1 MESKTLSNTPIT
13 GCSTFMPLNRSRT
26 FKFQSCSGN
35 RVITVSL
42 QRSVPPQSFIMSQ
55 ICLTCV
61 VLLAYGSSSA
71 MNHYNITMVG
81 LFADDSA
88 PLYTLPFTG
97 PAVDTALQD
106 VRTMFPNISLTF
118 EILRQKE
125 IITCADQV
133 ANLDLVAKFY
143 YQKWDHQGVF
153 LIVQPGKLHSGD
165 M

>member
-1 MESKTLSNTPIT
+1 
-13 GCSTFMPLNRSRT
+13 
-26 FKFQSCSGN
+26 
-35 RVITVSL
+35 
-42 QRSVPPQSFIMSQ
+42 
-55 ICLTCV
+55 
-61 VLLAYGSSSA
+61 
-71 MNHYNITMVG
+71 MVG

-133 ANLDLVAKFY
+133 ANLDLMAKFY